1 MKLYSLNQ
9 NGRSMIEMLG
19 VLAIVG
25 ILSVGAIAGFQKAM
39 RKHKINKLT
48 EQYTLFI
55 QEYLLLHRKDW
66 RRVYQEKQQRVLL
79 APYMAAMGLPAGW
92 KIKSTGSQFLLDNLG
107 YSVVP
112 FSEQSYIGFDF
123 FIRQVGENSN
133 ADYELCRQFFL
144 NVIKP
149 FENDIH
155 HTSLYQPN
163 NSNTNTLW
171 FGTSDCNKQRN
182 CLANLK
188 LDDVLS
194 LCQRCS
200 TTDTSD
206 RCVIAVR
213 F

>member
-1 MKLYSLNQ
+1 MFFKKSSEY
-9 NGRSMIEMLG
+9 GRSMIEMLG

-39 RKHKINKLT
+39 MKHKINKLT

-55 QEYLLLHRKDW
+55 QEYLLLYRKDW

-92 KIKSTGSQFLLDNLG
+92 KIKSTDSQFLLDSLG

-112 FSEQSYIGFDF
+112 FSSVFGVAFDF
-123 FIRQVGENSN
+123 YIRQAGENSN
-133 ADYELCRQFFL
+133 SDYELCRQFFL

-155 HTSLYQPN
+155 HVFLYQAN
-163 NSNTNTLW
+163 NSAPQIW
-171 FGTSDCNKQRN
+171 WYGIPYCNEQLH

-188 LDDVLS
+188 LDDVLDF
-194 LCQRCS
+194 CQRCS
-200 TTDTSD
+200 TADNTD
-206 RCVIAVR
+206 RCVIAAY